1 MDERTEKLSRSELQ
15 RRAVQGV
22 GWTVIHTVV
31 SIPIAFVV
39 NLVVAR
45 LLGVVDYGRLAY
57 LSVVMDVAGTIL
69 SLGVGT
75 ALVQFGSRLTA
86 QGRRDE
92 AGRLLSISQGFS
104 LVFIA
109 PAITIVILIMVH
121 VPPLLLGLAVVF
133 GVVLPN
139 LFGTAST
146 ALAMEN
152 RTAASARNAM
162 VQNIVL
168 QLAVV
173 ATVLTLR
180 DADSVWAARVAA
192 GGIIAGLALIPL
204 SPDFRRAVLHPRWP
218 RAFPAGFWKFAI
230 PSGLSTLIAQLVV
243 TRSEVVFLDWLSTP
257 QAVGIFALAMGV
269 AGNIFAPA
277 QAITGPLIPA
287 LSSLRATADEDA
299 MVRAF
304 ARTVRASSTVSALIT
319 AAGVPTIAVLIP
331 LLYGHAFSAA
341 VLPVLA
347 LGCVGGFTVAASPVW
362 AFTLA
367 RLSARRLLTINIIA
381 LAVDVALAWT
391 LIAAIGT
398 WGAVIANGA
407 SVTVRVV
414 MLLHGE
420 GRALGIRQRDV
431 ARMFAPVL
439 VGMAAAWAGWGVAT
453 AAPVGPLLG
462 AVIAAAL
469 GLGIAIVGLRL
480 LSLGLGSSDAAAI
493 VDAAPGPTRRVLRP
507 VLAVLTR

>member
-1 MDERTEKLSRSELQ
+1 MDESTDQLSRSELQ

-39 NLVVAR
+39 NLIVAR
-45 LLGVVDYGRLAY
+45 ILGVVDYGRLAY

-75 ALVQFGSRLTA
+75 ALVQFGSRFTA

-92 AGRLLSISQGFS
+92 ARRLLSISQGFS
-104 LVFIA
+104 LVVVA
-109 PAITIVILIMVH
+109 PAITIVILVMVH
-121 VPPLLLGLAVVF
+121 VPPLLLGLAIVF

-162 VQNIVL
+162 VQNIVV

-173 ATVLTLR
+173 TTVLTLR
-180 DADSVWAARVAA
+180 EADSVWAARVAA

-204 SPDFRRAVLHPRWP
+204 SPDFRRAVLRPRWP
-218 RAFPAGFWKFAI
+218 RRFPVGFWKFAI

-243 TRSEVVFLDWLSTP
+243 TRSEVVFLNWLSTP
-257 QAVGIFALAMGV
+257 EAVGIFALAMGV
-269 AGNIFAPA
+269 AGNVFAPA

-287 LSSLRATADEDA
+287 LSSLKATADENA
-299 MVRAF
+299 MVKAF

-319 AAGVPTIAVLIP
+319 AVGVPAIAVLIP
-331 LLYGHAFSAA
+331 LFYGAAFSAA

-347 LGCVGGFTVAASPVW
+347 LGCVGGFTVAASPAW

-367 RLSARRLLTINIIA
+367 RLSARRLLTINLVA
-381 LAVDVALAWT
+381 LAVDVALAWS
-391 LIAAIGT
+391 LIIVLGT

-407 SVTVRVV
+407 SVSVRVV
-414 MLLHGE
+414 MLLYGE
-420 GRALGIRQRDV
+420 GRALGIRHLDV
-431 ARMFAPVL
+431 AKMFAPVL
-439 VGMAAAWAGWGVAT
+439 VGMAGAWLGWGIAT
-453 AAPVGPLLG
+453 AAPLGTLLA
-462 AVIAAAL
+462 AVVAAAL
-469 GLGIAIVGLRL
+469 GLGSCLLGLRA
-480 LSLGLGSSDAAAI
+480 LSLGLGSSDTAAI
-493 VDAAPGPTRRVLRP
+493 MDAAPSPLRRVLRP
-507 VLAVLTR
+507 MLAVVTR